1 MAKKRVLIITYYW
14 PPSGGSGVQRWAYF
28 AKYLE
33 QFGVVPIVLTV
44 DPKKASYPSIDN
56 DLLKDVEHIEVHRTS
71 TFEPL
76 QIYSLLTTG
85 KKKEGIPYGS
95 IETKSKSPIKKLGR
109 YVRANL
115 ILPDAR
121 KYWNSYALKAAR
133 KLIQNNEIDVVVT
146 TGPPHSTHLIGEK
159 LKTQFNIPWLV
170 DFRDPWSEMFYNQDL
185 PMTKA
190 SIKKNEDLEVSILN
204 KADKVVTVS
213 QYIAD
218 LLLKKSKKSK
228 NDIHIIENGYDDRL
242 FKEKYEKK
250 TQNTIAYVGY
260 LGKHHN
266 YELLVEGLSIFVK
279 QYPENEITL
288 ELAGNIEPVV
298 LELLKQKLSIQIENH
313 GIVSHEAAIQ
323 LMQEAH
329 VLLFTV
335 PKTNYIKGLISGKI
349 FEYIA
354 SKTPVISLNS
364 DAEEANKI
372 ISQFDTNF
380 VVENPNEMASAIN
393 NCIMNTGNSQP
404 TNDKISQYSRENLTR
419 KLGNIIKVM

>member
-33 QFGVVPIVLTV
+33 QFGIVPIVLTV

-56 DLLKDVEHIEVHRTS
+56 DLLKEVEYIEVHRTS

-76 QIYSLLTTG
+76 QYYSLLTTG
-85 KKKEGIPYGS
+85 KKKEGIPFGS

-121 KYWNSYALKAAR
+121 KYWNSYALKASR
-133 KLIQNNEIDVVVT
+133 RLIQNNEIDVVIT

-159 LKTQFNIPWLV
+159 LKTEFNIPWLV

-190 SIKKNEDLEVSILN
+190 SIEKNEALEVSILN
-204 KADKVVTVS
+204 KADKVITVS
-213 QYIAD
+213 HYIAD
-218 LLLKKSKKSK
+218 LLVKKSDKSK
-228 NDIHIIENGYDDRL
+228 RDIHIIENGYDDRL
-242 FKEKYEKK
+242 FKEKREKK
-250 TQNTIAYVGY
+250 TQSTIAYVGY

-266 YELLVEGLSIFVK
+266 YELLVEGLSAFVK
-279 QYPENEITL
+279 QYPEKEIIL

-298 LELLKQKLSIQIENH
+298 LELLKEKLSIQIKNH
-313 GIVSHEAAIQ
+313 GIVSHEVAIQ
-323 LMQEAH
+323 LMQESH

-354 SKTPVISLNS
+354 SKTPIVSLNS

-372 ISQFDTNF
+372 ISQFDTNY
-380 VVENPNEMASAIN
+380 VVENPNEMASAID
-393 NCIMNTGNSQP
+393 NCILNTGNSQP
-404 TNDKISQYSRENLTR
+404 TNDKIAQYSRENLTG
-419 KLGNIIKVM
+419 KLADIIKDM